1 MLVLAQSEEW
11 EFGPAPSIRWQ
22 PRGASRCPL
31 APWWSVRSGAGS
43 LQLPPRVCWQ
53 PAVAAANALAAP
65 GCGYRCAGGLLLTA
79 AVRWLL
85 TPTLPE
91 PHWRDAARSSS
102 ATIEPRHR
110 HHGHRHPRHRRQR
123 PQMADRATATDS
135 TPAERAVE
143 LRTAVKEGELEA
155 VARLLGDSATVRA
168 ASRIEP
174 PVLHLAAINGRV
186 AVVELLLSSGVGS
199 VTDVCRDKKTALH
212 VAAEWGY
219 VDLLRLLIRN
229 GSAIDAPD
237 VCMMTPLTVAAASGE
252 AEPLTLLARA
262 GASLSHQDA
271 QGNQPV
277 HLSALNGHGNTLQRL
292 CELGAP
298 PLATDRAGR
307 TAHDILQ
314 RQERFYASEQL
325 DHPALTR
332 CA

>member
-1 MLVLAQSEEW
+1 VLV
-11 EFGPAPSIRWQ
+11 
-22 PRGASRCPL
+22 RGSSCQKSGNL
-31 APWWSVRSGAGS
+31 APRPRSAGS
-43 LQLPPRVCWQ
+43 LGALPAGALVVGAQWCWQ
-53 PAVAAANALAAP
+53 PATATPCLLAA
-65 GCGYRCAGGLLLTA
+65 CCCRCKCAGGTGVRLPVRRWTA
-79 AVRWLL
+79 ADGRGALLL